1 MFALARRA
9 TKAGKTSLEPA
20 AREEL
25 HDRLRHYVTQRP
37 RAGLEAL
44 LVGCDIL
51 LEVLL
56 ERLVE
61 NGGFGMPRTV
71 NGRRFASQNARIRCG
86 AMAVLDSNVLQK
98 TRRLGVTATGY
109 FPGGNPAR
117 RKTIGDSSDLRVRLG
132 AGFTTKARRREE
144 APSFLVCGSAPV
156 CSSVFLGGFIFCSL
170 RGISDMSSETPTFRK
185 TNTMARR
192 RDSRF

>member
-1 MFALARRA
+1 VFALARRA

-56 ERLVE
+56 KRLVE

-71 NGRRFASQNARIRCG
+71 NGRRFASQDARIRLG
-86 AMAVLDSNVLQK
+86 AIAVLDSNFS
-98 TRRLGVTATGY
+98 RRQ
-109 FPGGNPAR
+109 GGW
-117 RKTIGDSSDLRVRLG
+117 V
-132 AGFTTKARRREE
+132 
-144 APSFLVCGSAPV
+144 
-156 CSSVFLGGFIFCSL
+156 
-170 RGISDMSSETPTFRK
+170 
-185 TNTMARR
+185 
-192 RDSRF
+192 

>member
-98 TRRLGVTATGY
+98 TRRLGVTGHWPRPSSGSGAATDL
-109 FPGGNPAR
+109 
-117 RKTIGDSSDLRVRLG
+117 TVHDSSEPSFRARAGHYLVETHPLFYAPSLTALREMMKSQLVTHSAEAGNGLKILSSARSVRVRV
-132 AGFTTKARRREE
+132 
-144 APSFLVCGSAPV
+144 PPSAPIK
-156 CSSVFLGGFIFCSL
+156 SI
-170 RGISDMSSETPTFRK
+170 T
-185 TNTMARR
+185 
-192 RDSRF
+192 

>member
-1 MFALARRA
+1 MLSV
-9 TKAGKTSLEPA
+9 AGGTADTSETSLEPA

-25 HDRLRHYVTQRP
+25 LDRFRHDATQRP

-98 TRRLGVTATGY
+98 TNLLLH
-109 FPGGNPAR
+109 PLP
-117 RKTIGDSSDLRVRLG
+117 L
-132 AGFTTKARRREE
+132 
-144 APSFLVCGSAPV
+144 SFVHPNFVFWSANI
-156 CSSVFLGGFIFCSL
+156 LL
-170 RGISDMSSETPTFRK
+170 
-185 TNTMARR
+185 
-192 RDSRF
+192 